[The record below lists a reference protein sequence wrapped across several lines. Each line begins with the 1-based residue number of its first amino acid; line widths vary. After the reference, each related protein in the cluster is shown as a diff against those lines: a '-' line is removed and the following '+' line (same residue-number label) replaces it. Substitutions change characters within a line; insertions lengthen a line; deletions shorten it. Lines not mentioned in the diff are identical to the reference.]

1 VRSISACSATAWSKA
16 EPVDDSVL
24 RDGGATSSGP
34 TALHPA
40 PHASQDDGDMTERTA
55 TRLPASVGPLEAGRR
70 LTPRTHESGRPS
82 VKRRVRGVAITRAPR
97 PGPRQAHLEGF
108 DLHGNVAVAAD
119 NREALEQLCRYVLR
133 PPIAQECLSRTADRS
148 QASHRH
154 SEGVSIHRHTA
165 SEEVAADSEKPRKSS
180 RYGATG
186 GVVDALRTISG
197 RIPLYGSYLLS
208 VSLVVDTLADGG
220 LPHNRHKP
228 RLAGYELGGSE

>member
-1 VRSISACSATAWSKA
+1 M
-16 EPVDDSVL
+16 
-24 RDGGATSSGP
+24 
-34 TALHPA
+34 AL
-40 PHASQDDGDMTERTA
+40 TK
-55 TRLPASVGPLEAGRR
+55 
-70 LTPRTHESGRPS
+70 SGRPGSNRRRPAWEAFWALAGQGFFGGGSRNGITQSGCAPQNLTNPPS

-154 SEGVSIHRHTA
+154 SEGVSIHRHAA